1 MEIQT
6 LILQFCCSEQYSSC
20 QKIRPPVPCNSY
32 HKQFG
37 DKAVS
42 PLLLLLWQQQL
53 GDGLHGEEAFRISD
67 FSRSCHHHL
76 NLVLTWNESKRVIC
90 KTFLHIRFIR
100 LRDACPQQIQRT
112 NGYFS
117 KKKHFPKN
125 LCPPNSK
132 DISLQKKH
140 FPKNLCP
147 PNSKDISFQ
156 KKSMHTQ
163 FIATGLQR
171 QEPLQLLNP
180 HAPLRIG

>member
-6 LILQFCCSEQYSSC
+6 LILQFCCFEQYSSC

-100 LRDACPQQIQRT
+100 LRDAWPQQIHRT
-112 NGYFS
+112 N
-117 KKKHFPKN
+117 
-125 LCPPNSK
+125 LRAPNSK
-132 DISLQKKH
+132 DI
-140 FPKNLCP
+140 N
-147 PNSKDISFQ
+147 FQ

-163 FIATGLQR
+163 FKRYQFSKEINAHQI
-171 QEPLQLLNP
+171 QK
-180 HAPLRIG
+180 ISVF